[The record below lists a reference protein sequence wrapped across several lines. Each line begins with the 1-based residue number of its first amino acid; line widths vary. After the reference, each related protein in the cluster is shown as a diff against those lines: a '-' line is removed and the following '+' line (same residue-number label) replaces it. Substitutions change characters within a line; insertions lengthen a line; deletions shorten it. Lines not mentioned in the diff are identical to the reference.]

1 MKWSNHRIITTSLA
15 TLGALWLLPFPTPPA
30 ALAGI
35 AGVYTGSTLP
45 DAAEQHR
52 TKEAL
57 TFHNHRQ
64 ITHYLLPYACLMLF
78 FEYALYKIAPYPLI
92 SYDSIGYGDTA
103 ILPTLFFQMG
113 MTYMSG
119 ILTGAIAHIVED
131 ALTGSVPHP
140 LWGCK
145 QHVGKAVL
153 PVPYEYLLSAVFLT
167 MAGISLF
174 YKLQSIIL

>member
-1 MKWSNHRIITTSLA
+1 MKWSNHRTITTSLA
-15 TLGALWLLPFPTPPA
+15 TLGALWVVPFPTPPA
-30 ALAGI
+30 IIAGI
-35 AGVYTGSTLP
+35 VGVYIGSTLP
-45 DAAEQHR
+45 DKAERHR
-52 TKEAL
+52 TKEEL

-64 ITHYLLPYACLMLF
+64 ITHYLLPYACLLF
-78 FEYALYKIAPYPLI
+78 LFLYALHTIAPYPLL
-92 SYDSIGYGDTA
+92 SYDSIGYGES

-119 ILTGAIAHIVED
+119 IWAGAIAHILED

-145 QHVGKAVL
+145 QRVGKAIL
-153 PVPYEYLLSAVFLT
+153 PVPYEYLLSSIFLT

-174 YKLQSIIL
+174 HKLQSVIL